1 MKKVAFV
8 VLFVSTLFF
17 ASLAETVAASADHS
31 PKGNGL
37 IRMKHSPTVGINVTF
52 AVYID
57 GAKAGVFSRGH
68 VFEHALSAGRHTVKV
83 VRTGRGDA
91 WTGNLEVNAGE
102 TKSFVVKVTPDEV
115 HLDPVSRIN

>member
-1 MKKVAFV
+1 MKRIAV
-8 VLFVSTLFF
+8 VFLFLATVLLASVSQS
-17 ASLAETVAASADHS
+17 AAASADHS